1 MTAASEARP
10 ARRASRVVR
19 KSRALRRLT
28 PSLLALPLLSFIA
41 MFTYVPIVT
50 SVNLSFR
57 EWDFLS
63 PTKPWV
69 GLDNYRLLLDSREFW
84 NALKVTAIFA
94 VISVPIRLSLALL
107 IATRLMRETF
117 VSRLMRGAL
126 FLPSV
131 TSTVAIAVVFSWV
144 FSTDYGVLNAL
155 LGALGLSKVYWM
167 QDPRLALGVLILV
180 NTWKQLGYD
189 IIIYLAGL
197 QAIPTEL
204 YDAAAVDGGR
214 RFHVFRRITVPLV
227 MPTTYFLLVISVIE
241 AFQVFTIVDVMTRG
255 GPAGATDMLVNML
268 YRVGFTLFDIGL
280 GSALAVLLFIILIAL
295 AVFKSR
301 VLGRKVH
308 YEA

>member
-1 MTAASEARP
+1 M
-10 ARRASRVVR
+10 
-19 KSRALRRLT
+19 LRRLT
-28 PSLLALPLLSFIA
+28 PYLFALPLLGFIA
-41 MFTYVPIVT
+41 VFTYVPIVT

-84 NALKVTAIFA
+84 NALRVSAVFT
-94 VISVPIRLSLALL
+94 VISVPIRLGLALL
-107 IATRLMRETF
+107 IATRLMRETG
-117 VSRLMRGAL
+117 VSRVIRGAL

-131 TSTVAIAVVFSWV
+131 TSTVAIGVVFSWV
-144 FSTDYGVLNAL
+144 FSTDWGMMNGLLQL
-155 LGALGLSKVYWM
+155 LGLGKVPWM
-167 QDPRLALGVLILV
+167 QDPQLALGVLIFV

-204 YDAAAVDGGR
+204 YDAASVDGGR

-227 MPTTYFLLVISVIE
+227 MPTTYFLLVVSVID
-241 AFQVFTIVDVMTRG
+241 AFQVFTIVDVMTHG

-295 AVFKSR
+295 ALLKSR
-301 VLGRKVH
+301 VIGRRVH